1 MTLVKR
7 TKLRIAL
14 RKLHSQQKDGTRE
27 KHAIAFAL
35 SNSNAFDNVVD
46 RWFTRVAI
54 ERGTNPAND
63 PTFWAKLATF
73 VKEWG
78 PTILKICITIAF
90 AMLGAEA
97 FSKLNG

>member
-14 RKLHSQQKDGTRE
+14 RRLHAEQLDGTRE
-27 KHAIAFAL
+27 QVAIAFAL
-35 SNSNAFDNVVD
+35 SNQNAFDNVVD

-54 ERGTNPAND
+54 ERGTRPEND
-63 PTFWAKLATF
+63 PTFWNKLAAF
-73 VKEWG
+73 IKEWG

-97 FSKLNG
+97 FSKLNH